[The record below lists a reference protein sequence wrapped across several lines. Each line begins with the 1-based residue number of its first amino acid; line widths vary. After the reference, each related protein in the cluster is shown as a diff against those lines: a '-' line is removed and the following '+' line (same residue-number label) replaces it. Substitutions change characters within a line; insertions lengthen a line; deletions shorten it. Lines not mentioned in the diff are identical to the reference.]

1 MNKEQFIDG
10 LKDRGINDSNIF
22 ALVSNAFD
30 QGSKWER
37 EECAKLCDYVYNNI
51 VTDEH
56 IKNMAF
62 KIRAR
67 GQE

>member
-30 QGSKWER
+30 EGSKWER
-37 EECAKLCDYVYNNI
+37 EECAKFFTENDTNLFWGSQV
-51 VTDEH
+51 
-56 IKNMAF
+56 ASL
-62 KIRAR
+62 IRER

>member
-30 QGSKWER
+30 EGSKWER
-37 EECAKLCDYVYNNI
+37 EECAKVCDAYDQGRYSNAADLCA
-51 VTDEH
+51 ES
-56 IKNMAF
+56 
-62 KIRAR
+62 IRAR